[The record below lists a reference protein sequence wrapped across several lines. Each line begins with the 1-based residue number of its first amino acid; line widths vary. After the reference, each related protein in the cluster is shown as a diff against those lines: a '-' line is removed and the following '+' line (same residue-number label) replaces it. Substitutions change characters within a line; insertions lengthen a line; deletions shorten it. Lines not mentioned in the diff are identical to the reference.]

1 MTVRGFRPLFVE
13 YIPDR
18 LEDGILYLSMEFATA
33 SHACACGCGREVV
46 TPLSPV
52 GWQMRYDG
60 ENVSLE
66 PSIGNWS
73 YPCRSHYWIKGG
85 HVRWDKDIP
94 QRAVEEGRERDRQAR
109 DSYYAGRS
117 HALAPAAHT
126 GQSAQTQ
133 PSVQLPAA
141 TREVIAP
148 APRTWWDKLVSAF
161 RRR

>member
-1 MTVRGFRPLFVE
+1 VKVSGFKPMFVE

-18 LEDGILYLSMEFATA
+18 LDEGVLYLSMEFATA

-85 HVRWDKDIP
+85 HVRWDSEMP
-94 QRAVEEGRERDRQAR
+94 QWAIDEGRERDRQATR
-109 DSYYAGRS
+109 RYYAERS
-117 HALAPAAHT
+117 NPAAPAAQVEQAPQLHDV
-126 GQSAQTQ
+126 TQ
-133 PSVQLPAA
+133 EADVPVS
-141 TREVIAP
+141 
-148 APRTWWDKLVSAF
+148 RTWWERLISVF
-161 RRR
+161 R